1 MKYNEI
7 TGKSQG
13 GVMLKVYQFKNI
25 ILVLSFKD
33 GRMKYYCVKDVIT
46 FDKVKTFLSENELID
61 LKCHEEHLIMD
72 ANDGR
77 TSSEA
82 RK

>member
-1 MKYNEI
+1 
-7 TGKSQG
+7 
-13 GVMLKVYQFKNI
+13 MLKVYQFENV
-25 ILVLSFKD
+25 ILVLSFKEKE
-33 GRMKYYCVKDVIT
+33 MKYYYVNEDNVIT
-46 FDKVKTFLSENELID
+46 FDEVKTFLSENELID

-82 RK
+82 R